1 MCCSCGVFFDANPIY
16 LNFCDR
22 FYFQFKLEIFLFGL
36 VLNGERELRLWQA
49 AFADQRNGVRFRIA
63 VRAAITNKFLLNKK
77 EKHKTKQIKLNLESA
92 MATTTENRSA
102 LESRPLRG
110 QEDHPCRACRDQRP
124 AIRRAD
130 TCAPSQQAHQTTH
143 P

>member
-1 MCCSCGVFFDANPIY
+1 MWCFFDAKNPIY

-77 EKHKTKQIKLNLESA
+77 ENTKQNKLN
-92 MATTTENRSA
+92 
-102 LESRPLRG
+102 
-110 QEDHPCRACRDQRP
+110 
-124 AIRRAD
+124 
-130 TCAPSQQAHQTTH
+130 
-143 P
+143 